1 MESPKVADLYS
12 MDIGGKQRGPVTE
25 LISNDDH
32 GCHLLV
38 MLLVFS
44 SALRVALRCVARL
57 VVNLLLVF
65 VGYDGP
71 KASHHHLIYSSSR
84 RVRVPVY
91 ATQGCRNFITCSN
104 PGVTSLRS

>member
-44 SALRVALRCVARL
+44 SALRVALRCVA
-57 VVNLLLVF
+57 
-65 VGYDGP
+65 
-71 KASHHHLIYSSSR
+71 
-84 RVRVPVY
+84 
-91 ATQGCRNFITCSN
+91 
-104 PGVTSLRS
+104 